1 MKRQSKMT
9 EEKTRKVEF
18 SRRKFVKDA
27 SLTGATIGSTALMA
41 GAPTKTASAQ
51 GTPTTVTLEVLDP
64 SGAYQVD
71 YLFAHRVPDLSGKTL
86 CEISNN
92 IWQSWRTFPL
102 TRELLQR
109 QYPTIKIIP
118 WDDKR
123 LVDWEKK
130 PEVLKTLGCQAA
142 IVGNAG

>member
-1 MKRQSKMT
+1 MKRPIKMT
-9 EEKTRKVEF
+9 EAKKDERKISRMEF
-18 SRRKFVKDA
+18 IKDA
-27 SLTGATIGSTALMA
+27 GLIGGAIGSMALIG

-64 SGAYQVD
+64 SGAYRVTQ
-71 YLFAHRVPDLSGKTL
+71 LFAPRVPDLNGKTL

-102 TRELLQR
+102 IRELLQR

-130 PEVLKTLGCQAA
+130 PEVLKSLGCQAA

>member
-9 EEKTRKVEF
+9 EEKTRKVGF
-18 SRRKFVKDA
+18 SKRKFINDA
-27 SLTGATIGSTALMA
+27 SLIGGTIGSTALMP
-41 GAPTKTASAQ
+41 GAPAKTASAQ

>member
-1 MKRQSKMT
+1 MKRKTKMP
-9 EEKTRKVEF
+9 EEKRKIGRI
-18 SRRKFVKDA
+18 SRREFIKDA
-27 SLTGATIGSTALMA
+27 GLIGAAIGSTALTA

-51 GTPTTVTLEVLDP
+51 GSPTTVTLEVLDP
-64 SGAYQVD
+64 SGAYQVAH
-71 YLFAHRVPDLSGKTL
+71 LFAPRVPDLNGKVL

-102 TRELLQR
+102 IRELLQR